1 MVSQMCTFGLQNSQ
15 IWRVVRFTF
24 ALSAFVF
31 LVERSVGQSVP
42 DPSQQAL
49 AAALSRLIENAIPLE
64 YDKQKDWGATT
75 DIPVGL
81 RTEGSGLK
89 LRIKK
94 RERAVN
100 HGVWKH
106 YTLRLVDPQQN
117 LHVQL
122 VELRPLTIGRVAFRL
137 QLDAKIDAWARAKVY
152 QYGVHL
158 IALEMEADM
167 RVRATIDG
175 EVGIEP
181 RQHADGGG
189 HALAVVPVVTAAQL
203 QIDEF
208 HLRRVS
214 NADGPIVRELGDGV
228 RKLVEDELNGP
239 KLVEKLNRAIEKK
252 RDRLEF
258 RPAELLEQK
267 WWPIADRIRSVFP
280 QVPAPAQP

>member
-1 MVSQMCTFGLQNSQ
+1 MLLV
-15 IWRVVRFTF
+15 
-24 ALSAFVF
+24 AFC
-31 LVERSVGQSVP
+31 LGNGAAAQSPP
-42 DPSQQAL
+42 DSSQQAL
-49 AAALSRLIENAIPLE
+49 AATLSRLIENAIPLE
-64 YDKQKDWGATT
+64 YDKQQDWGATT

-81 RTEGSGLK
+81 RTEGGGLK

-106 YTLRLVDPQQN
+106 YTLRLVEPQQN

-122 VELRPLTIGRVAFRL
+122 VELRPLAPGRVAFRL

-152 QYGVHL
+152 RYGVHL
-158 IALEMEADM
+158 IALEIESDM

-175 EVGIEP
+175 EIGIEP
-181 RQHADGGG
+181 RWGPEGGA
-189 HALAVVPVVTAAQL
+189 HALAVVPLVTAAQL
-203 QIDEF
+203 NIDEF

-214 NADGPIVRELGDGV
+214 NADGPVVRELGDGV

-239 KLVEKLNRAIEKK
+239 RLVEKLNRAIEKK

-258 RPAELLEQK
+258 RPAELWESK
-267 WWPIADRIRSVFP
+267 WWPLGERMRSAFP
-280 QVPAPAQP
+280 QMPALANP